1 MNTKG
6 WRLMWTISVISI
18 MADQISKAIVERK
31 LMPYEEVEVLGK
43 LLRLTRIKNT
53 GAAFGILQ
61 SSTSFLVAVTFL
73 VICII
78 LAATWFMKKKDGFVS
93 VGLGL
98 IMGGALGNFV
108 DRLRLGYVVD
118 FIHLSF
124 FWAVFNLADAFLV
137 VGAVMVGYGYLLKG
151 KLHGNQQGKGLE
163 IGYVSQRKITG
174 MVVEN
179 PDTEGNKGRPCD
191 GERGNKETQLFS
203 ENRRESGSTDTP
215 ES

>member
-6 WRLMWTISVISI
+6 WRLMWTVSVTSI

-31 LMPYEEVEVLGK
+31 LMPYEEVEVLGR

-61 SSTSFLVAVTFL
+61 SSTSFLVAITFL

-78 LAATWFMKKKDGFVS
+78 LAATWFMKEKDGFVA

-179 PDTEGNKGRPCD
+179 PDTESDKGRPCN

-203 ENRRESGSTDTP
+203 ENRRESGSADTP